1 MIISITGGP
10 GTGKTSVG
18 KELAK
23 RLGYHFYSVGD
34 LRGNMALERGIT
46 IDELNAQG
54 ETDDSTDVPI
64 DNKQRELGQ
73 TEDNFVI
80 EGRLSW
86 HFIPHSFKVL
96 LTCEL
101 NEAARRIYEAR
112 KTRPDDRKDEHPY
125 ASVEDAK
132 EAIQKRIASDVRRYQ
147 KYYNLDYRDPT
158 HFDLVVETAPINGS
172 DAVTDLVEK
181 AIKERNA

>member
-23 RLGYHFYSVGD
+23 RLGYRFYSVGD
-34 LRGNMALERGIT
+34 LRGKMALERGLT
-46 IDELNAQG
+46 INELNKAG
-54 ETDDSTDVPI
+54 EADASTDIPI
-64 DNKQRELGQ
+64 DDYQRELGKK
-73 TEDNFVI
+73 EDNFVI

-96 LTCEL
+96 LTCDL

-112 KTRPDDRKDEHPY
+112 KHAPEERKDEPPY
-125 ASVEDAK
+125 ASIEEAK
-132 EAIQKRIASDVRRYQ
+132 QAIEERIASDVRRYQ
-147 KYYNLDYRDPT
+147 KYYHIDYRDPA
-158 HFDLVVETAPINGS
+158 HFDLVVETAPIHGS
-172 DAVTDLVEK
+172 DAVTDIVEK
-181 AIKERNA
+181 AIKEHRS